1 MTRLSSRVTLRV
13 PPKRDLSRSAHLRR
27 SALPSL
33 IVALTSIERSGP
45 RTRGSRLVYFHR
57 ESIEPVR
64 VSARTGFILPFIV
77 LICLRAV
84 STAFRL
90 WLKNFFRR
98 YVLPATR
105 HSPLTTSASEIFD
118 ELLN

>member
-64 VSARTGFILPFIV
+64 VSARTGFILPFIRV
-77 LICLRAV
+77 NPWLR
-84 STAFRL
+84 F
-90 WLKNFFRR
+90 
-98 YVLPATR
+98 
-105 HSPLTTSASEIFD
+105 SARER
-118 ELLN
+118 